1 MKTNLI
7 AVSSCTTAYEIWHTL
22 EITFEGTSSVK
33 QSRLNIATHKY
44 ELFKML
50 PNESITEMY
59 TRFTI
64 IVNNL
69 KSLGEKI
76 TNEKM
81 VKKILWSLT
90 KDWKTKTTTIEEA
103 KDLSTLT
110 IDDLIGSL
118 LGYELQVKEE
128 EEEEEKPK
136 RKQISLKAEKKCDR

>member
-1 MKTNLI
+1 M
-7 AVSSCTTAYEIWHTL
+7 
-22 EITFEGTSSVK
+22 
-33 QSRLNIATHKY
+33 ATHKY

-64 IVNNL
+64 IVNSL

-81 VKKILWSLT
+81 VKKILRSLT
-90 KDWKTKTTTIEEA
+90 KDWKTKTTAIEEA

-118 LGYELQVKEE
+118 LAYEVTG
-128 EEEEEKPK
+128 
-136 RKQISLKAEKKCDR
+136 